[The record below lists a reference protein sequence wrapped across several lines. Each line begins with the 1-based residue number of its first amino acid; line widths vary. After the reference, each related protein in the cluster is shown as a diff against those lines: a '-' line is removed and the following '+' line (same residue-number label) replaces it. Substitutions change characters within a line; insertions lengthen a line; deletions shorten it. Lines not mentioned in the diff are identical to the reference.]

1 MEYLAD
7 GSERDQ
13 DLIRESHME
22 EIQKEI
28 ALVHVT
34 LTEVQVTQKF
44 FQDAVTEMK
53 TGLNDVVGE
62 LHNTNSNLTKVVNS
76 LQHIEKNIDDHERR
90 LRDLKSY
97 DDKQL
102 GYIGIAAFLG
112 AAISWVIDHFSK
124 LFK

>member
-1 MEYLAD
+1 
-7 GSERDQ
+7 
-13 DLIRESHME
+13 ME

-28 ALVHVT
+28 ELVHVT

-44 FQDAVTEMK
+44 FKDAITEMK
-53 TGLNDVVGE
+53 TGLDDVVGE
-62 LHNTNSNLTKVVNS
+62 LHDTNSNLSKVVNS

-112 AAISWVIDHFSK
+112 AAIAWVIDHFTK
-124 LFK
+124 VFK

>member
-1 MEYLAD
+1 
-7 GSERDQ
+7 
-13 DLIRESHME
+13 ME

-53 TGLNDVVGE
+53 TGLDDVVGE
-62 LHNTNSNLTKVVNS
+62 LHDTNSNLSKVVNS
-76 LQHIEKNIDDHERR
+76 LKHIEKNIDDHERR

-112 AAISWVIDHFSK
+112 AAIAWAIDHFSK